1 MKGKSGTLILMALL
15 SCYVAAYLGMT
26 LTGGYI
32 PFTSGTNGIKDW
44 ICKEDKKTDAKAD
57 K

>member
-1 MKGKSGTLILMALL
+1 MKGESGTLILIALL
-15 SCYVAAYLGMT
+15 SCYVTAYLGMT

-44 ICKEDKKTDAKAD
+44 ICKGDKKTDAKAD